1 VEARHGGGIG
11 MRQAIAATACMALLA
26 ACGPEGA
33 TSRQTGA
40 PGHTAAGD
48 TAAGLTDSTG
58 AGTSGTGTTGAQAGG
73 SGSPAASEDGR
84 TQARPGPD

>member
-1 VEARHGGGIG
+1 
-11 MRQAIAATACMALLA
+11 MRQAIAAAACMALLA

-40 PGHTAAGD
+40 PGHTAAGDTAAGD

>member
-1 VEARHGGGIG
+1 
-11 MRQAIAATACMALLA
+11 MRQTIAAAACIALLA

-33 TSRQTGA
+33 AGRQTGA
-40 PGHTAAGD
+40 AGVTRMGDSVAGD
-48 TAAGLTDSTG
+48 TAAGLTDSIG

-73 SGSPAASEDGR
+73 SGAPAASEDGR